1 MVTTRRLGIRRGRGA
16 ISRTAWYVVTIMG
29 LLIVLVPYVWVIVS
43 SFRPNDVIFRYA
55 YPLSFR
61 TFLPTPFSMAPYIAM
76 VKDGF
81 DIALFNT
88 IIVTLATIVGGI
100 LVASMAGFVFAKI
113 DFPLKSFWFTVCL
126 ISFILPFEAIAIPLY
141 TVILRLRWTNTYQG
155 LIIPALFNGTAILLF
170 RQFYRGVPNAFLEA
184 ALCDGASWWQIYSRI
199 FLRISKTAAISAGLI
214 FFLYQWHAFL
224 WPLLVNSLPKYQVIQ
239 IAIAK
244 FSTEY
249 YVLWNQQFAA
259 TVVSSVIPVVVI
271 LLLQKYFVA
280 AVGTEVKG

>member
-1 MVTTRRLGIRRGRGA
+1 MLPRL
-16 ISRTAWYVVTIMG
+16 SWYLVIGLG
-29 LLIVLVPYVWVIVS
+29 LLVVLVPYLWVAVS
-43 SFRPNDVIFRYA
+43 SFRPNDIIFRYA
-55 YPLSFR
+55 YPLSVR
-61 TFLPTPFSMAPYIAM
+61 TFLPTPFSLDSYVAM
-76 VKDGF
+76 VKAGF
-81 DIALFNT
+81 DVALFNT
-88 IIVTLATIVGGI
+88 ILVTLVTIVGGVV
-100 LVASMAGFVFAKI
+100 VASMAGFVFAKI
-113 DFPLKSFWFTVCL
+113 DFPLKSFWFAVCL

-141 TVILRLRWTNTYQG
+141 AVILRLRWTNTYQG
-155 LIIPALFNGTAILLF
+155 LIVPALFNGTAILLF

-224 WPLLVNSLPKYQVIQ
+224 WPLLVSSLPKYQVIQ

-259 TVVSSVIPVVVI
+259 TVVSSIFPVAVI
-271 LLLQKYFVA
+271 LLLQRYFVA